1 MPALSYS
8 LNFASSCNFGLRLFV
23 WYHDLYMMIAV
34 IGYGFHPMK
43 PFVVIVTLIEFH
55 VCFFPSF
62 CWLPPSSLS
71 SSFWKKILLPT
82 ACEFVVSGKST
93 DMILSLLI
101 SLYFPRS
108 FLFGEHDLYVM
119 KNGMGYGLIS
129 NEALRSHSYTDR
141 GSFIFYFYQV
151 LVFLC
156 VWILRVLWV

>member
-1 MPALSYS
+1 MPALGYS

-34 IGYGFHPMK
+34 IGYGFHPMR

-101 SLYFPRS
+101 SLYFPS
-108 FLFGEHDLYVM
+108 FWISLWSFFIWWTWSICDEKWH
-119 KNGMGYGLIS
+119 GL
-129 NEALRSHSYTDR
+129 
-141 GSFIFYFYQV
+141 
-151 LVFLC
+151 
-156 VWILRVLWV
+156 WINLQWSLKKS